1 MHKLEPGGYVAR
13 DDYRLPELN
22 LALTVWDGM
31 YEQFSWTWV
40 RWCTLDEELLL
51 TGKEQAE

>member
-1 MHKLEPGGYVAR
+1 VHKLEPGGYVAR